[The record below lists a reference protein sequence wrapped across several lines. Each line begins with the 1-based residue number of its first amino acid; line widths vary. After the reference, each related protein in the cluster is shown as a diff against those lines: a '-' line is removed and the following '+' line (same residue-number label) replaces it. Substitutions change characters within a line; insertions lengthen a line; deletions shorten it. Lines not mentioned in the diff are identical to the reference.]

1 MNLSL
6 DSMDILKI
14 VLLIFEAV
22 LLTDCVRGEL
32 LHFFKLFIFWGFS
45 FHLYSSRS
53 SLLTKLTGW
62 FPVSL
67 KKASVGF

>member
-1 MNLSL
+1 MCLSGLGKMNLSL

-32 LHFFKLFIFWGFS
+32 LHFLKLFIFGVFL
-45 FHLYSSRS
+45 FIYTAVVAHY
-53 SLLTKLTGW
+53 
-62 FPVSL
+62 
-67 KKASVGF
+67 